1 MFFTNNFDQV
11 CVQRKQD
18 KKAFSLTFCMYWVV
32 VGIGILSFA
41 KRKSSREQEM
51 LGISKWVTEHCL
63 G

>member
-41 KRKSSREQEM
+41 KRMSSGEQDM
-51 LGISKWVTEHCL
+51 LGIS
-63 G
+63 

>member
-32 VGIGILSFA
+32 VGIGISFCHLL
-41 KRKSSREQEM
+41 KEEDM
-51 LGISKWVTEHCL
+51 LGIS
-63 G
+63 